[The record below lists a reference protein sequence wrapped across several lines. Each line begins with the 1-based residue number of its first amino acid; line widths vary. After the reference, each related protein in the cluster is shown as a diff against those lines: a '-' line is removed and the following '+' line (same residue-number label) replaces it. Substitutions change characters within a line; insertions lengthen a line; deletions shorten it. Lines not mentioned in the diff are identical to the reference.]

1 MSPIWIEAVVD
12 SPVVTVGAAVGPLV
26 AVVVVAVAGVV
37 VAAGGLAVELQ
48 PASGNAAAARAKVA
62 NREWVA
68 RSARNG
74 FSTTS
79 ADPLQS
85 VYHS

>member
-48 PASGNAAAARAKVA
+48 PASGNAAAASAR
-62 NREWVA
+62 A
-68 RSARNG
+68 RSPTG
-74 FSTTS
+74 SG
-79 ADPLQS
+79 
-85 VYHS
+85 

>member
-1 MSPIWIEAVVD
+1 MD

-26 AVVVVAVAGVV
+26 AVVVVVVGVAGVV

-48 PASGNAAAARAKVA
+48 PASGNAAAASARAKVA